1 MLHPLSQSLRD
12 SVGFVDATLNKA
24 AADELDR
31 LTLHVADLTQTLAV
45 TVLVPSAPAPP
56 RQPDIAGLNDLQ
68 KQIANL
74 TGTIADL
81 TTNSAQHVNGLR
93 AENASLRARIAK
105 LESRRGDQ

>member
-1 MLHPLSQSLRD
+1 MLHPLSQTLRD
-12 SVGFVDATLNKA
+12 SAGLVDTALNKA

-31 LTLHVADLTQTLAV
+31 LTLHVADLTQILAKAA
-45 TVLVPSAPAPP
+45 VPSRPPAAQQTAPA
-56 RQPDIAGLNDLQ
+56 AGLSDLQ

-93 AENASLRARIAK
+93 AENASLRTRIAE
-105 LESRRGDQ
+105 LEAGRGD